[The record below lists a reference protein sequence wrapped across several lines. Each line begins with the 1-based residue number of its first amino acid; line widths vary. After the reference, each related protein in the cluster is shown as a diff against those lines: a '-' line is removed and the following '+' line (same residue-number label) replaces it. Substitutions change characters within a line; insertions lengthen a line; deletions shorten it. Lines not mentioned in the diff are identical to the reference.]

1 MKSIRSG
8 RMILTLMPSLAC
20 KLDCPHCYLTKEQ
33 RRSKAMLSLSQVEQF
48 VDELTKLW
56 QGKKN
61 TQLDVYWY
69 GGEPLANL
77 TPELFNITAES
88 LSIAVHEVSHTV
100 LSSLVGVDIEKWAPT
115 LHRWTDSVIQTS
127 WDGPMR
133 GAQYLCHQ
141 EEKIALAQALGLTVD
156 TISVVNQ
163 GMIDEG
169 AEAAMAWLI
178 QHGIRQSG
186 WLPMQRNGR
195 NKATGE
201 YDHHAPSMKA
211 FSDFMIS
218 ISDLAQKIPNAP
230 IIGEKH
236 FIAAMRG
243 QHLANRGLQTLF
255 LMPNGDLTMPD
266 YCDEGIEFLRRF
278 GNIKEGLAHI
288 LASDPYQAWCR
299 KQVQSNSNPECLSCD
314 ISDCCLMEFWKP
326 NSSNDDCMGAS
337 RYVRHMLGHSAVH
350 TLSVEHFS

>member
-8 RMILTLMPSLAC
+8 RMILTMMPSLVC

-33 RRSKAMLSLSQVEQF
+33 RRSKEMLSLQQVELF

-56 QGKKN
+56 HGKKN

-69 GGEPLANL
+69 GGEPLQNL
-77 TPELFNITAES
+77 TPALFEEMAKS
-88 LSIAVHEVSHTV
+88 LSIAATKVSHTV
-100 LSSLVGVDIEKWAPT
+100 LSSLVGVDIEKWVPT
-115 LHRWTDSVIQTS
+115 LLRYADSAIQTS

-133 GAQYLCHQ
+133 GARYLRHQ
-141 EEKIALAQALGLTVD
+141 GEKITQAQALGLTVD
-156 TISVVNQ
+156 TICVVNQ

-169 AEAAMAWLI
+169 PDAAMVWLI

-201 YDHHAPSMKA
+201 YNRHAPSMNA
-211 FSDFMIS
+211 FSDFMIG
-218 ISDLAQKIPNAP
+218 ISDLARKKPSAP
-230 IIGEKH
+230 RIGEEH
-236 FIAAMRG
+236 FIPSMRG
-243 QHLANRGLQTLF
+243 QRLANRGLQTLF

-266 YCDEGIEFLRRF
+266 YRDDRTEFFRRF
-278 GNIKEGLAHI
+278 GNIKDGLLQI
-288 LASDPYQAWCR
+288 LAGGPYQTWCR

-314 ISDCCLMEFWKP
+314 IGDSCLMEFWKSNP
-326 NSSNDDCMGAS
+326 TNDDCMGAS
-337 RYVRHMLGHSAVH
+337 KFVRYVLGNSDDRPIPVGC
-350 TLSVEHFS
+350 FS